1 MWLACI
7 LDFRFCGNDMGVLGR
22 RVVGGRA
29 RWHRTDRAGGRV
41 VKRDPPILHRGL
53 EGASGGYMGY
63 VGNGLLI
70 GGCGHPPYSV
80 TFAGRHVAGRPAGA
94 MLKNTLKRELLR
106 VRCGA
111 YGSERAAL
119 R

>member
-53 EGASGGYMGY
+53 EGVGFRVGTWIMWVMGY
-63 VGNGLLI
+63 
-70 GGCGHPPYSV
+70 
-80 TFAGRHVAGRPAGA
+80 
-94 MLKNTLKRELLR
+94 
-106 VRCGA
+106 
-111 YGSERAAL
+111 
-119 R
+119 